1 MELLPYGLGALAL
14 FCLVIVAKPDLFRN
28 WTIRSSGRD
37 RSGYDRG
44 VRLGNLP
51 TGLVRVIYLGVAI
64 LLAVFAFQVHSWT
77 AADNVCDQVE
87 QVYDAAGD
95 GTRSGCG
102 AGRRGRAGAR
112 GRGQEPHLR
121 IDHDHLGHG
130 AQGRQGGRHLAY
142 RSRLVRRQL
151 RVSPSPTVR
160 PSSTAIAR

>member
-95 GTRSGCG
+95 GRDLAAARAAAAERGLEVEAKNHTSGSTT
-102 AGRRGRAGAR
+102 
-112 GRGQEPHLR
+112 
-121 IDHDHLGHG
+121 II
-130 AQGRQGGRHLAY
+130 
-142 RSRLVRRQL
+142 SV
-151 RVSPSPTVR
+151 TVR
-160 PSSTAIAR
+160 KDGKVVATWRTGAASSGVSCE